1 MAAIKKIVMKNV
13 KGTTFEQ
20 ELTGK
25 DIIIGFNGVGKS
37 TRIETLG
44 TALLGYVP
52 GGGRT
57 PAETFKLSS
66 GDTMTV
72 GLVTDEFAFERTFE
86 RNEKTK
92 RSTRAV
98 EISYSES
105 VSISPSK
112 GEKTN
117 TQKKARIEQ
126 EVGSFPVML
135 DFNQFL
141 ALSDTKRRDFI
152 YSLSDGGHDWDKK
165 KLHQYL
171 REELLTVELEVNN
184 PEYYHLLYATI
195 ENVIG
200 EFPDHF
206 NFTDGLN
213 SILDKVTS
221 ELSHWKKKVKDS
233 EGAVRSFAEMKNKMN
248 ETDRNAKQNKEEL
261 VALRDKLTEVKEQI
275 ARDEINKRNFENRQA
290 KIERIKNEILQLE
303 NKTFDTTS
311 FHDQINVA
319 KEMIQEIPES
329 RAAEYQEKAMQV
341 KEENQKAV
349 TLHFQA
355 KGNIGKLEARGAN
368 IQQTVD
374 TIKENKGVCIIQKN
388 IGCNK
393 DFTAYLDH
401 AAKQIAG
408 LNEQIAA
415 EQKIMADTKQ
425 EMERLTALEREF
437 NAQAQAENDH
447 FRNVVNHNQAVEK
460 QIQLYQSKITQI
472 EQERSNFQN
481 KMENLQTQLRDA
493 ENEPVEPIA
502 PLDMLFVQRDGITK
516 QIQELEL
523 KVEEQ
528 EKVKNQLVTLK
539 TSMLENKKAGF
550 QAEAFAS
557 IQKALGAKGV
567 QGLIVKEM
575 LDPIKSEIEE
585 NLKVMGIEHP
595 VFFKTESDTGQEI
608 FQFGWVDG
616 QERNFDSLSTG
627 QKMMYLIAFM
637 TTVLNR
643 ANPPLKVLAIDNIE
657 NLDKKNLMNVL
668 EGLNKI
674 SDKVDNILLSGVLD
688 EVTAFGWNVINLG
701 DGVHAVA

>member
-1 MAAIKKIVMKNV
+1 MAIKKIVMKNV

-25 DIIIGFNGVGKS
+25 DIIIGSNGVGKS

-52 GGGRT
+52 GGGKT

-86 RNEKTK
+86 RKEKTK
-92 RSTRAV
+92 RPTGAIEVSF
-98 EISYSES
+98 SET
-105 VSISPSK
+105 VNISPSK

-117 TQKKARIEQ
+117 TQKKSRIEQ

-135 DFNQFL
+135 DFNSFL

-152 YSLSDGGHDWDKK
+152 YSLSDGGHEWNKE
-165 KLHQYL
+165 KLFTFLAQ
-171 REELLTVELEVNN
+171 ELLTVDIEVNN
-184 PEYYHLLYATI
+184 PEYFEILKEAIDNLQDK
-195 ENVIG
+195 
-200 EFPDHF
+200 FPEHF

-213 SILDKVTS
+213 SILDYVTN

-290 KIERIKNEILQLE
+290 KIQRIKNEILHLE

-311 FHDQINVA
+311 LQEQIKVNKSNIKA
-319 KEMIQEIPES
+319 IPES

-341 KEENQKAV
+341 KEENQKV
-349 TLHFQA
+349 INVHFEA
-355 KGNIGKLEARGAN
+355 KNNIGKLEARKES

-374 TIKENKGVCIIQKN
+374 TINNNKGVCIIQKN

-401 AAKQIAG
+401 AAKQIAE
-408 LNEQIAA
+408 LDEKITQ
-415 EQKIMADTKQ
+415 EQKTVKETDDEII
-425 EMERLTALEREF
+425 RLTALEREF
-437 NAQAQAENDH
+437 NKQAQEENDN
-447 FRNVVNHNQAVEK
+447 FRKVVNYNQLIDK
-460 QIQLYQSKITQI
+460 NIQLYQSQIAQI
-472 EQERSNFQN
+472 EQERSNLQN
-481 KMENLQTQLRDA
+481 KMENLQAQLRDA
-493 ENEPVEPIA
+493 ENEPVHPIA
-502 PLDMLFVQRDGITK
+502 PLDMLTAQRDGLAK

-668 EGLNKI
+668 DGLNKI
-674 SDKVDNILLSGVLD
+674 SDKVDNILLSGVLA
-688 EVTAFGWNVINLG
+688 EVEAFGWNVINLG
-701 DGVHAVA
+701 DGIHAVA